1 MSTVSERPSAQAP
14 RGAHSSLAWGRQT
27 ASACAGPRVPV
38 HAAVLTAAEK
48 GSAASMSAEKV
59 VLAYSGGL
67 DTSCLIPWLK
77 EKYGYDVVACLV
89 DAGRVK
95 NIPQILERARA
106 SGAVAAVAVDAK
118 DEFAEHYCLPALM
131 ANALYEDKYPLV
143 SSLSRPLIAH
153 KLVDTAHEYGATA
166 VAHGCTGKGN
176 DQVRI
181 DVGVRSQDPSLQIVA
196 PARGADWPSR
206 EELLDY
212 AAAHDIPLPLSKKSP
227 YSIDENLW
235 GRSNECGVLEDPW
248 VAPPE
253 DAFQF
258 VVAVKDAPDEAQ
270 CVVVTFE
277 QGRPVAIDGVPM
289 GLVELIETI
298 DGIANRHGFGRV
310 DMIENRLVGIKSREV
325 YEVGGALALIT
336 AHRELEDLVLTR
348 DLLHFKRTIESK
360 LADMVYEGQW
370 FDPLTDACKA
380 FLFQSQERVSGDIRL
395 KFFKGSCTPEGRRSD
410 FTLYS
415 YKLATYTS
423 EDEFSHEA
431 AAGFIQL
438 WGLPIEVW
446 ARVGKEHHMMKELE
460 D

>member
-1 MSTVSERPSAQAP
+1 MSTTSAP
-14 RGAHSSLAWGRQT
+14 NGT
-27 ASACAGPRVPV
+27 
-38 HAAVLTAAEK
+38 
-48 GSAASMSAEKV
+48 V

-67 DTSCLIPWLK
+67 DTSALIPWLK
-77 EKYGYDVVACLV
+77 EKYGYDVVACLI

-95 NIPQILERARA
+95 DIPAIMARATA
-106 SGAVAAVAVDAK
+106 SGAIAAVAIDAK
-118 DEFAEHYCLPALM
+118 EEFAEHYCLPALM
-131 ANALYEDKYPLV
+131 GNALYEDKYPLV
-143 SSLSRPLIAH
+143 SALSRPLIAR
-153 KLVDTAHEYGATA
+153 KLVETAHKYGATA

-181 DVGVRSQDPSLQIVA
+181 DVGVRSQDPSLQIIA

-212 AAAHDIPLPLSKKSP
+212 VAAHDIPVSLTKKSP

-258 VVAVKDAPDEAQ
+258 VVSPSDAPNEPQ
-270 CVVVTFE
+270 HVVVSFE
-277 QGRPVAIDGVPM
+277 KGVPVALDGKKM
-289 GLVELIETI
+289 GLVALIEAI
-298 DGIANRHGFGRV
+298 DAIGNAHGFGRV

-325 YEVGGALALIT
+325 YEVAGSLALIT

-360 LADMVYEGQW
+360 LADMIYEGQW
-370 FDPLTDACKA
+370 FDPLTEACKA

-395 KFFKGSCTPEGRRSD
+395 KFFKGSCVADGRRSD
-410 FTLYS
+410 FSLYS
-415 YKLATYTS
+415 YKLATYTTD
-423 EDEFSHEA
+423 DEFSHEA

-446 ARVGKEHHMMKELE
+446 ARIGKEHHMMKELE
-460 D
+460 S

>member
-1 MSTVSERPSAQAP
+1 MATKA
-14 RGAHSSLAWGRQT
+14 
-27 ASACAGPRVPV
+27 
-38 HAAVLTAAEK
+38 
-48 GSAASMSAEKV
+48 

-67 DTSCLIPWLK
+67 DTSALVPWLK
-77 EKYGYDVVACLV
+77 EKYGYDVIACLI

-95 NIPQILERARA
+95 GIPQIMERAKA
-106 SGAVAAVAVDAK
+106 SGAIEAVAIDAK

-143 SSLSRPLIAH
+143 SSLSRPLIAK
-153 KLVDTAHEYGATA
+153 KLVETAHRFGATV

-181 DVGVRSQDPSLQIVA
+181 DVGVRSQDPSLQIIA

-212 AAAHDIPLPLSKKSP
+212 VAAHGIPLPLTKKSP

-248 VAPPE
+248 VEPPA

-258 VVAVKDAPDEAQ
+258 VVDPKDAPDEPQ
-270 CVVVTFE
+270 HVIVSFE
-277 QGRPVAIDGVPM
+277 KGKPVALDGKAM
-289 GLVELIETI
+289 GLVRLIEEI
-298 DGIANRHGFGRV
+298 DAIGNAHGFGRV

-325 YEVGGALALIT
+325 YEVAGALALIT
-336 AHRELEDLVLTR
+336 AHGELEDLVLTR
-348 DLLHFKRTIESK
+348 DLLHFKKSIESK
-360 LADMVYEGQW
+360 LADMIYEGQW
-370 FDPLTDACKA
+370 FDPLTEACKA
-380 FLFQSQERVSGDIRL
+380 FLFQSQERVTGDVRL
-395 KFFKGSCTPEGRRSD
+395 KFFKGNCVADGRRSD
-410 FTLYS
+410 FSLYS
-415 YKLATYTS
+415 YKLATYTK

-438 WGLPIEVW
+438 WGLPIELW
-446 ARVGKEHHMMKELE
+446 ARIGKEHHIMKELE
-460 D
+460 S

>member
-1 MSTVSERPSAQAP
+1 MSTTSAP
-14 RGAHSSLAWGRQT
+14 NGT
-27 ASACAGPRVPV
+27 
-38 HAAVLTAAEK
+38 
-48 GSAASMSAEKV
+48 V

-67 DTSCLIPWLK
+67 DTSALIPWLK
-77 EKYGYDVVACLV
+77 EKYGYDVVACLI

-95 NIPQILERARA
+95 DIPAIMERATA
-106 SGAVAAVAVDAK
+106 SGAIAAVAIDAK
-118 DEFAEHYCLPALM
+118 EEFAEHYCLPALM
-131 ANALYEDKYPLV
+131 GNALYEDKYPLV
-143 SSLSRPLIAH
+143 SALSRPLIAR
-153 KLVDTAHEYGATA
+153 KLVETAHKYGATA

-181 DVGVRSQDPSLQIVA
+181 DVGVRSQDPSLQIIA

-212 AAAHDIPLPLSKKSP
+212 VAAHDIPVSLTKKSP

-258 VVAVKDAPDEAQ
+258 VVSPSDAPNEPQ
-270 CVVVTFE
+270 HVVVSFE
-277 QGRPVAIDGVPM
+277 KGVPVALDGKKM
-289 GLVELIETI
+289 GLVALIEAI
-298 DGIANRHGFGRV
+298 DAIGNAHGFGRV

-325 YEVGGALALIT
+325 YEVAGSLALIT

-360 LADMVYEGQW
+360 LADMIYEGQW
-370 FDPLTDACKA
+370 FDPLTEACKA

-395 KFFKGSCTPEGRRSD
+395 KFFKGSCVADGRRSD
-410 FTLYS
+410 FSLYS
-415 YKLATYTS
+415 YKLATYTTD
-423 EDEFSHEA
+423 DEFSHEA

-446 ARVGKEHHMMKELE
+446 ARIGKEHHMMKELE
-460 D
+460 S

>member
-1 MSTVSERPSAQAP
+1 VSTPSAP
-14 RGAHSSLAWGRQT
+14 NG
-27 ASACAGPRVPV
+27 
-38 HAAVLTAAEK
+38 
-48 GSAASMSAEKV
+48 KV

-67 DTSCLIPWLK
+67 DTSALIPWLK
-77 EKYGYDVVACLV
+77 EKHGYDVIACLV

-95 NIPQILERARA
+95 NIPQIMERALA
-106 SGAVAAVAVDAK
+106 SGAIEAVAIDAK

-131 ANALYEDKYPLV
+131 GNALYEDKYPLV

-153 KLVDTAHEYGATA
+153 KLVEMAHKYGATA

-181 DVGVRSQDPSLQIVA
+181 DVGVRSQDPSLEIIA

-212 AAAHDIPLPLSKKSP
+212 VAARGIPIALTKKSP

-248 VAPPE
+248 VAPPA

-258 VVAVKDAPDEAQ
+258 ITDPRDAPDEPQ
-270 CVVVTFE
+270 HVIVSFE
-277 QGRPVAIDGVPM
+277 KGKPVALDGKPM
-289 GLVELIETI
+289 GLVELIEAI
-298 DGIANRHGFGRV
+298 DSVGNRHGFGRV

-325 YEVGGALALIT
+325 YEVAGSLALIT

-360 LADMVYEGQW
+360 LADMIYEGQW
-370 FDPLTDACKA
+370 FDPLTEACKA
-380 FLFQSQERVSGDIRL
+380 FLFQSQERVTGDVRL
-395 KFFKGSCTPEGRRSD
+395 RYYKGSCVADGRQSD
-410 FTLYS
+410 YSLYS
-415 YKLATYTS
+415 YKLATYTT
-423 EDEFSHEA
+423 EDEFTHEA

-438 WGLPIEVW
+438 WGLPIEIW
-446 ARVGKEHHMMKELE
+446 ARVGKEHHLMQGLE

>member
-1 MSTVSERPSAQAP
+1 MSTTSAP
-14 RGAHSSLAWGRQT
+14 NGT
-27 ASACAGPRVPV
+27 
-38 HAAVLTAAEK
+38 
-48 GSAASMSAEKV
+48 V

-67 DTSCLIPWLK
+67 DTSALIPWLK
-77 EKYGYDVVACLV
+77 EKYGYDVVACLI

-95 NIPQILERARA
+95 DIPAIMARATA
-106 SGAVAAVAVDAK
+106 SGAVAAVAIDAK
-118 DEFAEHYCLPALM
+118 EEFAEHYCLPALM
-131 ANALYEDKYPLV
+131 GNALYEDKYPLV
-143 SSLSRPLIAH
+143 SALSRPLIAR
-153 KLVDTAHEYGATA
+153 KLVETAHKYGATA

-181 DVGVRSQDPSLQIVA
+181 DVGVRSQDPSLQIIA

-212 AAAHDIPLPLSKKSP
+212 VAAHDIPVSLTKKSP

-258 VVAVKDAPDEAQ
+258 VVSPSDAPNEPQ
-270 CVVVTFE
+270 HVVVSFE
-277 QGRPVAIDGVPM
+277 KGVPVALDGKKM
-289 GLVELIETI
+289 GLVALIEAI
-298 DGIANRHGFGRV
+298 DAIGNAHGFGRV

-325 YEVGGALALIT
+325 YEVAGSLALIT

-360 LADMVYEGQW
+360 LADMIYEGQW
-370 FDPLTDACKA
+370 FDPLTEACKA

-395 KFFKGSCTPEGRRSD
+395 KFFKGSCVADGRRSD
-410 FTLYS
+410 FSLYS
-415 YKLATYTS
+415 YKLATYTTD
-423 EDEFSHEA
+423 DEFSHEA

-446 ARVGKEHHMMKELE
+446 ARIGKEHHLMKELE
-460 D
+460 S

>member
-1 MSTVSERPSAQAP
+1 VTTTNAP
-14 RGAHSSLAWGRQT
+14 NGT
-27 ASACAGPRVPV
+27 
-38 HAAVLTAAEK
+38 
-48 GSAASMSAEKV
+48 V

-67 DTSCLIPWLK
+67 DTSALIPWLK
-77 EKYGYDVVACLV
+77 EKYGYDVVACLI

-95 NIPQILERARA
+95 DIPTIMERAKA
-106 SGAVAAVAVDAK
+106 SGAIEAVAIDAK
-118 DEFAEHYCLPALM
+118 EEFAERYCLPALM

-143 SSLSRPLIAH
+143 SSLSRPLIAK
-153 KLVDTAHEYGATA
+153 KLVETAHKYGATA

-181 DVGVRSQDPSLQIVA
+181 DVGVRSQDPSLEIVA

-212 AAAHDIPLPLSKKSP
+212 VAAHDIPVSLTKKSP

-248 VAPPE
+248 VAPPA
-253 DAFQF
+253 DAYQCT
-258 VVAVKDAPDEAQ
+258 VDPKDAPDEPQ
-270 CVVVTFE
+270 TVIVSFE
-277 QGRPVAIDGVPM
+277 KGKPVALDGKAM
-289 GLVELIETI
+289 GLVDLIEAI
-298 DGIANRHGFGRV
+298 DVMAGAHGFGRV
-310 DMIENRLVGIKSREV
+310 DMIENRLVGIKSREI
-325 YEVGGALALIT
+325 YEVPAALALIT

-360 LADMVYEGQW
+360 LADMIYEGQW
-370 FDPLTDACKA
+370 FDPLTEACKA
-380 FLFQSQERVSGDIRL
+380 FLLQSQERVTGDVRL
-395 KFFKGSCTPEGRRSD
+395 KLFKGSCVANGRRSD

-415 YKLATYTS
+415 YRLATYTT

-460 D
+460 G

>member
-1 MSTVSERPSAQAP
+1 VADKA
-14 RGAHSSLAWGRQT
+14 
-27 ASACAGPRVPV
+27 
-38 HAAVLTAAEK
+38 
-48 GSAASMSAEKV
+48 

-67 DTSCLIPWLK
+67 DTSALIPWLK
-77 EKYGYDVVACLV
+77 EKYDYDVIACLV

-95 NIPQILERARA
+95 HIPEIMERAKA
-106 SGAVAAVAVDAK
+106 SGAIETVAIDAK
-118 DEFAEHYCLPALM
+118 EEFAEHYCLPALM

-143 SSLSRPLIAH
+143 SSLSRPLIAK
-153 KLVDTAHEYGATA
+153 KLVETAHKHGATA

-212 AAAHDIPLPLSKKSP
+212 VAAHGIPLPLTKKSP

-248 VAPPE
+248 VEPPA

-258 VVAVKDAPDEAQ
+258 VVDPKDAPNDPQ
-270 CVVVTFE
+270 HVVVSFD
-277 QGRPVAIDGVPM
+277 QGKPVALDGKAM
-289 GLVELIETI
+289 GLVELIEAI
-298 DGIANRHGFGRV
+298 DAIGNAHGFGRV

-325 YEVGGALALIT
+325 YEVAGALALIT

-348 DLLHFKRTIESK
+348 DLLHFKKTIESK
-360 LADMVYEGQW
+360 LADMIYEGQW
-370 FDPLTDACKA
+370 FDPLTEACKA
-380 FLFQSQERVSGDIRL
+380 FLFQSQERVTGDVRL
-395 KFFKGSCTPEGRRSD
+395 KFFKGACVADGRRSD
-410 FTLYS
+410 LSLYS
-415 YKLATYTS
+415 YKLATYTK

-438 WGLPIEVW
+438 WGLPIEIW
-446 ARVGKEHHMMKELE
+446 ARIGKEHHLMKELE
-460 D
+460 S

>member
-1 MSTVSERPSAQAP
+1 
-14 RGAHSSLAWGRQT
+14 
-27 ASACAGPRVPV
+27 
-38 HAAVLTAAEK
+38 
-48 GSAASMSAEKV
+48 MSAEKV

-77 EKYGYDVVACLV
+77 EKYGYEVIACLV

-95 NIPQILERARA
+95 NIPQIMARAQA
-106 SGAVAAVAVDAK
+106 SGAVAALAIDAK
-118 DEFAEHYCLPALM
+118 EEFAERYCLPALM
-131 ANALYEDKYPLV
+131 ANALYEDKYPLS
-143 SSLSRPLIAH
+143 SSLSRPLIAQ
-153 KLVDTAHEYGATA
+153 KLVQTARKFGAGA

-181 DVGVRSQDPSLQIVA
+181 DIGVRSQDPSLRIIA

-212 AAAHDIPLPLSKKSP
+212 AAAHGIPLPLTKKSP

-248 VAPPE
+248 AAPPA

-258 VVAVKDAPDEAQ
+258 VVDARDAPDEAQ
-270 CVVVTFE
+270 HVVVTFE
-277 QGRPVAIDGVPM
+277 CGKPVALDGREM
-289 GLVELIETI
+289 GLVELIEAVDAI
-298 DGIANRHGFGRV
+298 GNAHGFGRV

-325 YEVGGALALIT
+325 YEVAGALALIT

-360 LADMVYEGQW
+360 LADMIYEGQW

-380 FLFQSQERVSGDIRL
+380 FLFQSQERVSGDVRL
-395 KFFKGSCTPEGRRSD
+395 RFFKGSCVPDGRRSD
-410 FTLYS
+410 YTLYS
-415 YKLATYTS
+415 YRLATYTR

-431 AAGFIQL
+431 AAGFIEL
-438 WGLPIEVW
+438 WGLPIETW
-446 ARVGKEHHMMKELE
+446 ARVGKEHHLMMELE
-460 D
+460 DDEPPLTAGARGAASPAADGVELASG

>member
-1 MSTVSERPSAQAP
+1 VTTSSAP
-14 RGAHSSLAWGRQT
+14 NG
-27 ASACAGPRVPV
+27 
-38 HAAVLTAAEK
+38 K
-48 GSAASMSAEKV
+48 I

-67 DTSCLIPWLK
+67 DTSALIPWLR

-95 NIPQILERARA
+95 DIPRLMERAKA
-106 SGAVAAVAVDAK
+106 SGAIAAIAIDAK

-143 SSLSRPLIAH
+143 SSLSRPLIAK
-153 KLVDTAHEYGATA
+153 KLVETAHEYGATA

-181 DVGVRSQDPSLQIVA
+181 DVGVRSQDPSLKIIA

-212 AAAHDIPLPLSKKSP
+212 VAAHDIPLALTKKSP

-248 VAPPE
+248 AAPPD

-258 VVAVKDAPDEAQ
+258 VVDVKDAPDEPEH
-270 CVVVTFE
+270 VIVSFE
-277 QGRPVAIDGVPM
+277 RGKPVALDGREM
-289 GLVELIETI
+289 GLVELVEAI
-298 DGIANRHGFGRV
+298 DAIGNRHGFGRV

-325 YEVGGALALIT
+325 YEVAGSLALIT

-348 DLLHFKRTIESK
+348 DLLHFKRSIESK
-360 LADMVYEGQW
+360 LADMIYEGQW
-370 FDPLTDACKA
+370 FDPLTEACKA
-380 FLFQSQERVSGDIRL
+380 FLFQSQERVTGDIRL
-395 KFFKGSCTPEGRRSD
+395 RFFKGTCAADGRRSE

-415 YKLATYTS
+415 YKLATYTT

-431 AAGFIQL
+431 AAGFIEL
-438 WGLPIEVW
+438 WGLPIEIW

-460 D
+460 E

>member
-1 MSTVSERPSAQAP
+1 MSTTSAP
-14 RGAHSSLAWGRQT
+14 NGT
-27 ASACAGPRVPV
+27 
-38 HAAVLTAAEK
+38 
-48 GSAASMSAEKV
+48 V

-67 DTSCLIPWLK
+67 DTSALIPWLK
-77 EKYGYDVVACLV
+77 EKYGYDVVACLI

-95 NIPQILERARA
+95 DIPAIMERATA
-106 SGAVAAVAVDAK
+106 SGAIAAVAIDAK
-118 DEFAEHYCLPALM
+118 EEFAEHYCLPALM
-131 ANALYEDKYPLV
+131 GNALYEDKYPLV
-143 SSLSRPLIAH
+143 SALSRPLIAK
-153 KLVDTAHEYGATA
+153 KLVETAHKYGATA

-181 DVGVRSQDPSLQIVA
+181 DVGVRSQDPSLQIIA

-212 AAAHDIPLPLSKKSP
+212 VAAHDIPVSLTKKSP

-258 VVAVKDAPDEAQ
+258 VVSPSDAPNEPQ
-270 CVVVTFE
+270 HVVVSFE
-277 QGRPVAIDGVPM
+277 KGVPVALDGKKM
-289 GLVELIETI
+289 GLVALIEAI
-298 DGIANRHGFGRV
+298 DAIGNAHGFGRV

-325 YEVGGALALIT
+325 YEVAGSLALIT

-360 LADMVYEGQW
+360 LADMIYEGQW
-370 FDPLTDACKA
+370 FDPLTEACKA

-395 KFFKGSCTPEGRRSD
+395 KFFKGSCVADGRRSD
-410 FTLYS
+410 FSLYS
-415 YKLATYTS
+415 YKLATYTTD
-423 EDEFSHEA
+423 DEFSHEA

-446 ARVGKEHHMMKELE
+446 ARIGKEHHLMKELE
-460 D
+460 G

>member
-1 MSTVSERPSAQAP
+1 MADKA
-14 RGAHSSLAWGRQT
+14 
-27 ASACAGPRVPV
+27 
-38 HAAVLTAAEK
+38 
-48 GSAASMSAEKV
+48 

-67 DTSCLIPWLK
+67 DTSALIPWLK
-77 EKYGYDVVACLV
+77 EKYGYDVIACLI

-95 NIPQILERARA
+95 HIPEIMERAKA
-106 SGAVAAVAVDAK
+106 SGAIEAVAIDAK
-118 DEFAEHYCLPALM
+118 EEFAEHYCLPALM

-143 SSLSRPLIAH
+143 SSLSRPLIAK
-153 KLVDTAHEYGATA
+153 KLVETAHKHDATA

-212 AAAHDIPLPLSKKSP
+212 VAAHGIPLPLTKKSP

-248 VAPPE
+248 VEPPA

-258 VVAVKDAPDEAQ
+258 VVDPRDAPNEPQ
-270 CVVVTFE
+270 HVVVSFE
-277 QGRPVAIDGVPM
+277 KGKPVALDGKAL
-289 GLVELIETI
+289 GLVELIEAI
-298 DGIANRHGFGRV
+298 DAIGNAHGFGRV

-325 YEVGGALALIT
+325 YEVAGALALIT

-348 DLLHFKRTIESK
+348 DLLHFKKTIESK
-360 LADMVYEGQW
+360 LADMIYEGQW
-370 FDPLTDACKA
+370 FDPLTEACKA
-380 FLFQSQERVSGDIRL
+380 FLFQSQERVTGDVRL
-395 KFFKGSCTPEGRRSD
+395 KFFKGSCVADGRRSD
-410 FTLYS
+410 LSLYS
-415 YKLATYTS
+415 YKLATYTK

-438 WGLPIEVW
+438 WGLPIEIW
-446 ARVGKEHHMMKELE
+446 ARIGKEHHMMEELE
-460 D
+460 S